1 MTDIATKGQLK
12 LFAEGQRLYDEY
24 CTVYDDKDEMDGK
37 MLEAWDG
44 YYEHRMECSDCGYV

>member
-12 LFAEGQRLYDEY
+12 LCAEGQRLYDEY

-44 YYEHRMECSDCGYV
+44 YYDHRMICDDCGYV